1 MFRNKEFAVKILY
14 ATLFGMIV
22 SFFYIAGAEIEN
34 TGSVDLLKTGF
45 YVKWI
50 SVTILAGIVVW
61 FVWKLFYSIQ
71 SRQDK
76 QVEQQAYKSYPYIC
90 YVLILFLCWLP
101 ALLSIF
107 PGAFAYDS
115 HEEWMQITT
124 GITAHHPVLHVLLL
138 GGCVEGFYQ
147 LTGSYNVGIAIY
159 CILQMLLLAGV
170 FAYTIKFMERYKV
183 CRGIRIF
190 ALLFYCVHPVIQMFS
205 ISTTKDVLFTA
216 ASLLFLLYSIDICV
230 KKEEFFSRKTYQIG
244 FACSAFFTMILRNNG
259 LYVVLIMLAVFFFQ
273 NRKYIKR
280 YVLIVMGIF
289 LCYVVYAGPF
299 YKIVDVEPGGIQ
311 EMLSVPIQ
319 QVARVY
325 QYNYEE
331 LPEEELELLYQV
343 LPEKNLKSYRST
355 VSDFVK
361 QGFVQEAFKENAG
374 EYLKL
379 WLRWGIRY
387 PMTYVNSFLINTSD
401 FWYPNAVINGYQHPY
416 IKSNYFDYQVDVPG
430 TETIV
435 LKGFH
440 EYYRRISEEPS
451 VMKIP
456 GSFLILSPGWYFL
469 QYMCFLFYARCYK
482 VKRITTVLLSI
493 FLVWLTVLLGPMAL
507 VRYVLILFYAYPVLI
522 ALILQGKR
530 FAENEETDNRQQGS
544 ME

>member
-1 MFRNKEFAVKILY
+1 MFRNKEFAVKVLY

-34 TGSVDLLKTGF
+34 TGSVDLMKTGF

-50 SVTILAGIVVW
+50 MVAILAGIVVW

-71 SRQDK
+71 SRQEK
-76 QVEQQAYKSYPYIC
+76 QAKQQAYKSYPFIC
-90 YVLILFLCWLP
+90 YMLILFLCWLP

-147 LTGSYNVGIAIY
+147 LTGSYNVGIAVY
-159 CILQMLLLAGV
+159 CILQMLILAGV

-183 CRGIRIF
+183 CRSIRIF
-190 ALLFYCVHPVIQMFS
+190 ALLFYCVHPVIQLFS

-216 ASLLFLLYSIDICV
+216 ASLMFLLYSIDICV
-230 KKEEFFSRKTYQIG
+230 RKEEFFSKKTYQIG
-244 FACSAFFTMILRNNG
+244 FVCSAFFTMILRNNG

-280 YVLIVMGIF
+280 YAFIVTGII
-289 LCYVVYAGPF
+289 LCYAIYTGPF
-299 YKIVDVEPGGIQ
+299 YKILDAEAGGIQ

-331 LPEEELELLYQV
+331 LQEEELELLYQV

-361 QGFVQEAFKENAG
+361 QGFVQDAFKENAG

-387 PMTYVNSFLINTSD
+387 PLTYVNSFLINTSD

-416 IKSNYFDYQVDVPG
+416 IKSNYFDYQVDAPG
-430 TETIV
+430 TEIII

-469 QYMCFLFYARCYK
+469 QYLCFLFYARCYK
-482 VKRITTVLLSI
+482 VKRITTILLSI

-522 ALILQGKR
+522 ALI
-530 FAENEETDNRQQGS
+530 FRQS
-544 ME
+544 PVS